1 MRWLTS
7 DKLASRPGG
16 TAQAVLTFQRC
27 YTMEDKLTAEAFGT
41 LLALSDLGRVRI
53 LEPWVHRELVA
64 RGFAEDA
71 GDGLRITPPGRRFAQ
86 TRNVR
91 KALGLAPPL
100 GR

>member
-27 YTMEDKLTAEAFGT
+27 YTTEDKLTAEAFGT